1 MPRKCGVCRKAGHT
15 RRHCPILKDKN
26 ATELELALTQR
37 RFVLEAVNS
46 VTALLQIPMV
56 TAGVWFMMSRSNATL
71 GVLNK
76 AILTAELAP
85 IIGDI
90 KFPEGVLLGAA
101 IESTEDFVNLLSG
114 EGLMEPWDKVYS
126 EAEEKVLIP
135 GGAILY
141 HIIVPEYMKNKSCE
155 ELGQQVWKM
164 HLQATGRM
172 EGPEGVVDDPAT
184 NSVNRTAAT
193 IAFGMNLKTM
203 KENGCERPTHPYFS
217 PPEQWARL

>member
-1 MPRKCGVCRKAGHT
+1 MPRKCGICRKAGHT

-46 VTALLQIPMV
+46 VTALLQVPMV

-85 IIGDI
+85 VIGDI

-101 IESTEDFVNLLSG
+101 MESAEDFTNMLAA
-114 EGLMEPWDKVYS
+114 EGLMGFWDELY
-126 EAEEKVLIP
+126 EAAEKVAIP
-135 GGAILY
+135 IGDVL
-141 HIIVPEYMKNKSCE
+141 VPFLTPESMRKKSCE
-155 ELGQQVWKM
+155 ELGQRVWEM
-164 HLQATGRM
+164 HLMSTGKK
-172 EGPEGVVDDPAT
+172 EGPEGLIDYDWGAVNVAT
-184 NSVNRTAAT
+184 AT
-193 IAFGMNLKTM
+193 IAFGFNLKAM
-203 KENGCERPTHPYFS
+203 KDKGCDRPTHPYFS